1 MCYIYLKKENGLR
14 VFLCFQCSVSRFQI
28 SIWKFQIHLH
38 SFPVNENCCLFKIK
52 LFDDMNLTW
61 NTIPAYLTLS
71 EGEKIILSFA
81 RNWMSMNIIW
91 QSIVFALEIQFCRN
105 HWRGNTLSCYILHV
119 ISMFVREKRQ
129 DCHVKRVN
137 PFDLLLLSFIF
148 YLADFL

>member
-1 MCYIYLKKENGLR
+1 MCYIFKKRKRPEG
-14 VFLCFQCSVSRFQI
+14 VFVFSVFRFPDFRFQFENFRFI
-28 SIWKFQIHLH
+28 YTLFQWMKIVVFSKLNCSMIWIWH
-38 SFPVNENCCLFKIK
+38 E
-52 LFDDMNLTW
+52 
-61 NTIPAYLTLS
+61 IPAYLTLS